1 MSATLHDVS
10 AAVLAGGLGTRLRA
24 AIPDRP
30 KVLAPVAGRP
40 FLAHLLDRLAR
51 ASVREVVLLTGHA
64 ADQVHAAFG
73 DRYAGM
79 RLTYSVEPAP
89 LGTAGAVRH
98 ALPLFRS
105 ETVVL
110 MNGDSYCDAD
120 LTAFRRSHAEEPS
133 AFGMVL
139 TRVADASRYGRVEVA
154 ADGRVVRFAEKE
166 PAGPPGW
173 INAGIY
179 LFPRTVLE
187 GIEPTRPMSLER
199 DLLPAWVAAGRVRG
213 FRAEGR
219 FIDIGTPE
227 SYAAAEAF
235 FHAAAA

>member
-1 MSATLHDVS
+1 MSVTLHDVS

-24 AIPDRP
+24 AVPDRP
-30 KVLAPVAGRP
+30 KVLATVAGRP

-105 ETVVL
+105 ETVLLV
-110 MNGDSYCDAD
+110 NGDSYCDAD
-120 LTAFRRSHAEEPS
+120 LAAFRRSHAEEPS
-133 AFGMVL
+133 GFGMVL
-139 TRVADASRYGRVEVA
+139 AARRGRLPVRPGRGRRRRPRGPLRGEGAGRPSRLDQR
-154 ADGRVVRFAEKE
+154 R
-166 PAGPPGW
+166 
-173 INAGIY
+173 N
-179 LFPRTVLE
+179 LSLPRALLE
-187 GIEPTRPMSLER
+187 GLEPTRPASLER

>member
-1 MSATLHDVS
+1 MLAT
-10 AAVLAGGLGTRLRA
+10 
-24 AIPDRP
+24 
-30 KVLAPVAGRP
+30 VAGRP

-64 ADQVHAAFG
+64 ADQVYAAFG
-73 DRYAGM
+73 DRYGGM

-105 ETVVL
+105 ETILL
-110 MNGDSYCDAD
+110 MNGDSYCDGD
-120 LTAFRRSHAEEPS
+120 LAAFRRSHAEAPS

-154 ADGRVVRFAEKE
+154 ADGRVVRFAEKD

-179 LFPRTVLE
+179 LFPRALLE
-187 GIEPTRPMSLER
+187 GLEPARRCRWSATCCRRGWQRAVFAASGPKGVSSTLALRNPTRRRRRFSTPRRRSR
-199 DLLPAWVAAGRVRG
+199 RRGVHAG
-213 FRAEGR
+213 
-219 FIDIGTPE
+219 
-227 SYAAAEAF
+227 
-235 FHAAAA
+235 

>member
-1 MSATLHDVS
+1 
-10 AAVLAGGLGTRLRA
+10 
-24 AIPDRP
+24 
-30 KVLAPVAGRP
+30 
-40 FLAHLLDRLAR
+40 
-51 ASVREVVLLTGHA
+51 
-64 ADQVHAAFG
+64 
-73 DRYAGM
+73 M

-105 ETVVL
+105 ETVLLV
-110 MNGDSYCDAD
+110 NGDSYCDAD
-120 LTAFRRSHAEEPS
+120 LAAFRRSHAEEPS

-139 TRVADASRYGRVEVA
+139 ARVADASRYGRVEVA

-179 LFPRTVLE
+179 LFPRALLE
-187 GIEPTRPMSLER
+187 GLDPTRPASLER

-219 FIDIGTPE
+219 FIDIGTPQ

-235 FHAAAA
+235 FHACGGVTPAEGRPCWTTWTFWCAGRGRPAASSPNGPRRSWAGTSSSSINGRTSPATATTPATPTAC

>member
-1 MSATLHDVS
+1 
-10 AAVLAGGLGTRLRA
+10 
-24 AIPDRP
+24 
-30 KVLAPVAGRP
+30 
-40 FLAHLLDRLAR
+40 
-51 ASVREVVLLTGHA
+51 
-64 ADQVHAAFG
+64 
-73 DRYAGM
+73 M

-105 ETVVL
+105 ETVLLV
-110 MNGDSYCDAD
+110 NGDSYCDAD
-120 LTAFRRSHAEEPS
+120 LAAFRRSHAEAAS
-133 AFGMVL
+133 AFGLVL
-139 TRVADASRYGRVEVA
+139 TRVADASRFGRVEVA

-179 LFPRTVLE
+179 LFPRALLE
-187 GIEPTRPMSLER
+187 GLEPTRPASLER

>member
-1 MSATLHDVS
+1 MSVTLHDVS
-10 AAVLAGGLGTRLRA
+10 AAVLAGGLGTRLRSA
-24 AIPDRP
+24 VPDRP
-30 KVLAPVAGRP
+30 KVLATVAGRP

-105 ETVVL
+105 ETVLLV
-110 MNGDSYCDAD
+110 NGDSYCDAD
-120 LTAFRRSHAEEPS
+120 LAAFRRSHAEEPS

-139 TRVADASRYGRVEVA
+139 ARVADASRYGRVEVA

-179 LFPRTVLE
+179 LFPRALLE
-187 GIEPTRPMSLER
+187 GLEPTRPASLER

-213 FRAEGR
+213 FQAEGR

-235 FHAAAA
+235 FHASAA